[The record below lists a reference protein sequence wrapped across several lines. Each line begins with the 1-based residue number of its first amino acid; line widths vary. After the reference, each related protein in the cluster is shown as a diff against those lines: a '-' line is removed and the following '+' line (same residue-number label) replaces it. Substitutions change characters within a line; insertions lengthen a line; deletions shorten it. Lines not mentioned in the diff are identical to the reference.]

1 MADKDSGNNQP
12 WLVPVVVA
20 VIGAVSTV
28 VVAWLS
34 RPSPKLSE
42 TTPSSSP
49 ETLSTN
55 SGNFEVRAV
64 SEEGIPFVNPRDS
77 STRIRFHSEG
87 AWSTKPGLVE
97 SFTSPAG
104 YTSTRFPDYLCGLNA
119 DAGALVAKLQDGN
132 CIHVGEEKVITL
144 APKETIRFYIND
156 SPGLYENN
164 QGLLIVRWSIEN

>member
-1 MADKDSGNNQP
+1 MADNDSNNKQP
-12 WLVPVVVA
+12 WLVPVIVA
-20 VIGAVSTV
+20 TIGAVSTV

-34 RPSPKLSE
+34 KPSPSPPETTSSSSSE
-42 TTPSSSP
+42 TS
-49 ETLSTN
+49 STN

-64 SEEGIPFVNPRDS
+64 SEEGVPFVNPKDS
-77 STRIRFHSEG
+77 SARIQFNAEG

-97 SFTSPAG
+97 SFTSPEG
-104 YTSTRFPDYLCGLNA
+104 YKSSRFPDYLCGLNA

-132 CIHVGEEKVITL
+132 CIYVGEEKIITL